1 MTGKGIFYHTKEVGY
16 RTGQQM
22 SYASRQEIDHAEVVQ
37 DKKRDMI
44 EGQGGGLRN
53 RLMLQDRR

>member
-1 MTGKGIFYHTKEVGY
+1 
-16 RTGQQM
+16 M